1 MGQNT
6 MAMTLLCELFSLFV
20 TTLYSGVL
28 FNQSII
34 INRRR
39 DDLELRKS
47 AEDSL
52 VYNEASVLTRSDS
65 ADASFH
71 SSDSDLPT
79 HQPKTSNKNG
89 PTPKIYAC
97 ATMWHETSNE
107 MIQLLKSII
116 R

>member
-6 MAMTLLCELFSLFV
+6 MAMTLLFEIFSLFV
-20 TTLYSGVL
+20 TTLYTGVL

-39 DDLELRKS
+39 DDRELRKS
-47 AEDSL
+47 AVDSL
-52 VYNEASVLTRSDS
+52 VFNDASVLTPSDS
-65 ADASFH
+65 ADATFH
-71 SSDSDLPT
+71 SSISDLPT
-79 HQPKTSNKNG
+79 HQPKASNKNG
-89 PTPKIYAC
+89 PTPVVYAC

-107 MIQLLKSII
+107 MIQLLKSIF